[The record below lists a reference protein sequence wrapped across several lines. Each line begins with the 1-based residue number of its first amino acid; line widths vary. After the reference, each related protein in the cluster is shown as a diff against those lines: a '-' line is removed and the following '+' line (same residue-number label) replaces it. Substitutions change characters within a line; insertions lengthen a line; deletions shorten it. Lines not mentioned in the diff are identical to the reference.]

1 MLTMADEGGGGG
13 GAAAGAPGGP
23 GGVKR
28 SPGKARGVANADA
41 AAREADP
48 PAANGAAAA
57 LDGLSLSSDK

>member
-1 MLTMADEGGGGG
+1 MQRKCRDLIPLFLRGGGK
-13 GAAAGAPGGP
+13 

>member
-1 MLTMADEGGGGG
+1 MRVRVRGEGEGEGEDEGRCEGK
-13 GAAAGAPGGP
+13 